1 MEREY
6 ETFLRHDK
14 PKGERYC
21 CGRWRVVIDDEEG
34 SVALVCNECGERKE
48 LVDVRGEAGLQ
59 FNSD

>member
-21 CGRWRVVIDDEEG
+21 CGRWRVV
-34 SVALVCNECGERKE
+34 STMRKALSPWFATNAASEK
-48 LVDVRGEAGLQ
+48 
-59 FNSD
+59 S